1 MQTHG
6 SPIHEPDRSAPQISC
21 EIDPVAIQKFLTF
34 CRQRTIAK
42 KSIILRPGDPADK
55 LFFLIKGTA
64 AVILEDEE
72 SGKNEIVLTYLNQG
86 DFIGE
91 IGLFYDI
98 DARSATVRSKSE
110 CTLAEISYTKL
121 KLLFKNELK
130 DVQPHLLNAVGVQLS
145 ERLMSTSRKVGQL
158 AFMDVYGRVARTLL
172 DLCKQPDAMSH
183 PQGTQIHISRQEI
196 GRIVGCSREMAG
208 RVLKAMEEEKL
219 VSAAGM
225 EIVIFHER

>member
-1 MQTHG
+1 MHTHDT
-6 SPIHEPDRSAPQISC
+6 PIHIPERATPQIAC
-21 EIDPVAIQKFLTF
+21 EIDPAAIQKFLQF

-55 LFFLIKGTA
+55 LCFLIKGTA

-72 SGKNEIVLTYLNQG
+72 GGKNEIVLTYLNQG

-91 IGLFYDI
+91 IGLFYDL
-98 DARSATVRSKSE
+98 DARSATVRSKTE
-110 CTLAEISYTKL
+110 CLLAEISYQKL

-158 AFMDVYGRVARTLL
+158 AFMDVYGRIARTLL

-183 PQGTQIHISRQEI
+183 PQGTQIHLSRQEI

-208 RVLKAMEEEKL
+208 RVLKAMEEEK
-219 VSAAGM
+219 VISAAGM

>member
-1 MQTHG
+1 MQN
-6 SPIHEPDRSAPQISC
+6 RSTLNQKPERPGPRVAC
-21 EIDPVAIQKFLTF
+21 EIDPAAIQKFLQF

-42 KSIILRPGDPADK
+42 KSIILRPGDPADT
-55 LFFLIKGTA
+55 LYFLIKGTA

-72 SGKNEIVLTYLNQG
+72 GGKNEIVLTYLNQG

-91 IGLFYDI
+91 IGLFYDL
-98 DARSATVRSKSE
+98 DVRSATVRSKSE
-110 CTLAEISYTKL
+110 CLLAEIRYDKL
-121 KLLFKNELK
+121 RQLFKNELS

-172 DLCKQPDAMSH
+172 DMCKQPDAMSH
-183 PQGTQIHISRQEI
+183 PEGTQIHISRQEI

-208 RVLKAMEEEKL
+208 RVLKAMEEEN
-219 VSAAGM
+219 VISASGM
-225 EIVIFHER
+225 EVVIFHER

>member
-1 MQTHG
+1 MQNHG
-6 SPIHEPDRSAPQISC
+6 VPIQILDRSVPRIAC
-21 EIDPVAIQKFLTF
+21 EIDPEAIQKFLRF

-55 LFFLIKGTA
+55 LCFLIRGTA
-64 AVILEDEE
+64 AVILEDEDG
-72 SGKNEIVLTYLNQG
+72 GKNEIVLTYLNQG

-91 IGLFYDI
+91 IGLFYDM
-98 DARSATVRSKSE
+98 DVRSATVRSKTE
-110 CTLAEISYTKL
+110 CLLAEISYTKL
-121 KLLFKNELK
+121 KQLFKDELRE
-130 DVQPHLLNAVGVQLS
+130 VQPHLLNAVGVQLS

-172 DLCKQPDAMSH
+172 DMCKQPDAMSH
-183 PQGTQIHISRQEI
+183 PEGTQIHLSRQEI

-208 RVLKAMEEEKL
+208 RVLKAMEEEK
-219 VSAAGM
+219 VISASGM

>member
-1 MQTHG
+1 MHTHG
-6 SPIHEPDRSAPQISC
+6 TPIHIPERATPQIAC
-21 EIDPVAIQKFLTF
+21 EIDPAAIQKFLQF

-55 LFFLIKGTA
+55 LCFLIKGTA

-72 SGKNEIVLTYLNQG
+72 GGKNEIVLTYLNQG

-91 IGLFYDI
+91 IGLFYDL
-98 DARSATVRSKSE
+98 DARSATVRSKTE
-110 CTLAEISYTKL
+110 CLLAEISYQKL

-158 AFMDVYGRVARTLL
+158 AFMDVYGRIARTLL

-183 PQGTQIHISRQEI
+183 PQGTQIHLSRQEI

-208 RVLKAMEEEKL
+208 RVLKAMEEEK
-219 VSAAGM
+219 VISAAGM

>member
-1 MQTHG
+1 MQNRSTL
-6 SPIHEPDRSAPQISC
+6 SQAPDRPGPRIAC
-21 EIDPVAIQKFLTF
+21 EIDPAAIQKFLQF

-42 KSIILRPGDPADK
+42 KSIILRPGDPADT
-55 LFFLIKGTA
+55 LYFLIKGTA

-72 SGKNEIVLTYLNQG
+72 GGKNEIVLTYLNQG

-91 IGLFYDI
+91 IGLFYNLDV
-98 DARSATVRSKSE
+98 RSATVRSKTE
-110 CTLAEISYTKL
+110 CLLAEIRYEKL
-121 KLLFKNELK
+121 RQLFKNELS

-172 DLCKQPDAMSH
+172 DMCKQPDAMSH
-183 PQGTQIHISRQEI
+183 PEGTQIHISRQEI

-208 RVLKAMEEEKL
+208 RVLKAMEEEKV
-219 VSAAGM
+219 VSASGM

>member
-1 MQTHG
+1 MQNRVNSLHLTER
-6 SPIHEPDRSAPQISC
+6 PLPKIACQ
-21 EIDPVAIQKFLTF
+21 IDPAAIQKFLQF
-34 CRQRTIAK
+34 CKQRNIAK

-55 LFFLIKGTA
+55 LLFLIKGTA

-72 SGKNEIVLTYLNQG
+72 GGKNEIVLTYLNPG

-91 IGLFYDI
+91 IGLFYDL
-98 DARSATVRSKSE
+98 DVRSATVRSKSE
-110 CTLAEISYTKL
+110 CLLAEISYTKL
-121 KLLFKNELK
+121 NQLFDNELK

-172 DLCKQPDAMSH
+172 DMCKQPDAMSH
-183 PQGTQIHISRQEI
+183 PDGTQIHISRQEI

-208 RVLKAMEEEKL
+208 RVLKAMEEEKM